1 MPATVTGDDRNKAP
15 GHRRD
20 PKTMGADVLAITPTA
35 AEAIK
40 GVVDSS
46 GLPGSAGLRIARPS
60 GTDERGAGFE
70 LSVAE
75 SPEGQDHVIEEHGAQ
90 VFLQP
95 EAADV
100 LDDRLLDADMRDDK
114 VRFLLEP
121 Q

>member
-1 MPATVTGDDRNKAP
+1 M
-15 GHRRD
+15 
-20 PKTMGADVLAITPTA
+20 LAITPTA

-40 GVVDSS
+40 GVVNSS
-46 GLPGSAGLRIARPS
+46 GLPESSGLRIARPLE
-60 GTDERGAGFE
+60 TDERGAGFE

-75 SPEGQDHVIEEHGAQ
+75 SPQGDDQVIAEHGAQ

-100 LDDRLLDADMRDDK
+100 LDDRLLDADMRDDN